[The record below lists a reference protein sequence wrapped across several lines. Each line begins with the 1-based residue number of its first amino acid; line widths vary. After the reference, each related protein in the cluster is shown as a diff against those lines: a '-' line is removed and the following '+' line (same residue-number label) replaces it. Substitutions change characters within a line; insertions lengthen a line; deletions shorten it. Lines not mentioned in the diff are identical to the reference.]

1 MIPDQAEVVRSLYG
15 AWRLAWLDPSGMGHF
30 NLSVEGFWRSFFAAV
45 LVAPGYALLVAQDL
59 AAREEAVSP
68 IGALLVETLAYAA
81 AVAAFPVAAIIL
93 TQLLGL
99 SRNYVALIVAANWA
113 AVIQMGAFLAA
124 VALGFVLPPLGGL
137 AVMLATGA
145 ILFYQWFVIRTT
157 LDTTAGIAIAFVLVD
172 VLLTGTISFA
182 AESLL

>member
-15 AWRLAWLDPSGMGHF
+15 AWRLAWLDPSGMGQF

-59 AAREEAVSP
+59 LAREEAVHP
-68 IGALLVETLAYAA
+68 IWAVLVETLAYA
-81 AVAAFPVAAIIL
+81 VGWAAFPVAAIFL
-93 TQLLGL
+93 TRLLGL

-113 AVIQMGAFLAA
+113 SVIQIGAFLA
-124 VALGFVLPPLGGL
+124 VIALGFVLPPLAGL

-172 VLLTGTISFA
+172 LLLTSAVSFTA
-182 AESLL
+182 DSLL

>member
-45 LVAPGYALLVAQDL
+45 LVAPGYALLVGQDL
-59 AAREEAVSP
+59 LAREEAVSP
-68 IGALLVETLAYAA
+68 VWAMLVETLAY
-81 AVAAFPVAAIIL
+81 VVGWAAFPLAAIVL

-99 SRNYVALIVAANWA
+99 SRNYAALIVAANWA
-113 AVIQMGAFLAA
+113 SVIQIGAFLAA
-124 VALGFVLPPLGGL
+124 LALGFVVGSLVVVL
-137 AVMLATGA
+137 VTGA
-145 ILFYQWFVIRTT
+145 ILFYQWFVIRTS

-172 VLLTGTISFA
+172 LLLTSAVSFG